1 MSSDIKIARAHKML
15 HIEQI
20 AHKLNID
27 SEDLELY
34 GKYKAKVPL
43 SYKIKST
50 GKKGALVLVSAI
62 SPTPA
67 GEGNWSYPGYEQTRS
82 PDNRCSQGAFPWSGI
97 RH

>member
-43 SYKIKST
+43 NYKKNQPER
-50 GKKGALVLVSAI
+50 KGRLFWSLQFPLLRQEKARQQSQLALPRL
-62 SPTPA
+62 
-67 GEGNWSYPGYEQTRS
+67 
-82 PDNRCSQGAFPWSGI
+82 
-97 RH
+97 